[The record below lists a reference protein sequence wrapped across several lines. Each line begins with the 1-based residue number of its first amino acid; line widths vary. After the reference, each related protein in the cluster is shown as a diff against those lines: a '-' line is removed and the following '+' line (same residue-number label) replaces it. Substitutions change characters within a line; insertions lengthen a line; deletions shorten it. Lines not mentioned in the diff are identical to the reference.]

1 MMPPKTPVSIDGAD
15 AHGGEE
21 DDVTHRAGQ
30 GGDAVVFRQTD
41 RHADGEEQ
49 RQTSEDRAAS
59 RGHDLRDRVRQ
70 PRKVRAA
77 HAEQNAGDRQH
88 GYRQHHA
95 LADFLQDRERLV
107 EGRHG

>member
-1 MMPPKTPVSIDGAD
+1 MGLLSMPLEVGAD

-30 GGDAVVFRQTD
+30 RGDAVVVRQTD

-49 RQTSEDRAAS
+49 RQTSEDRAAG
-59 RGHDLRDRVRQ
+59 RGHDLRDGIRQ

-77 HAEQNAGDRQH
+77 HAEQNAGDREH
-88 GYRQHHA
+88 GNRQHHA
-95 LADFLQDRERLV
+95 FADFLEGRERVL
-107 EGRHG
+107 E